1 MRAAGALI
9 AIALAL
15 ALQTTLARFVVGGS
29 TPVDLV
35 LVAVVYVAL
44 TSGAASGMLAGSVA
58 GLIQDALG
66 STTNVIGIGG
76 LSKSIVGFVVGAIG
90 QQFIVTA
97 AIPRL
102 LVFMAATAVHALLFQ
117 GLYVALGLRTFS
129 SPWAAVATQALGNTV
144 VGMVA
149 FTVVESFPGVMER
162 RRLSK
167 RPKV

>member
-1 MRAAGALI
+1 MKAAGALI

-29 TPVDLV
+29 TPIDLV

-44 TSGAASGMLAGSVA
+44 TSGATSGMLAGSVA
-58 GLIQDALG
+58 GLIQDALA
-66 STTNVIGIGG
+66 SPIIGIGG
-76 LSKSIVGFVVGAIG
+76 LAKSIVGFAVGAIG

-102 LVFMAATAVHALLFQ
+102 LVFMAATVAHALLFQ
-117 GLYVALGLRTFS
+117 GLYVALGLRTFT

-149 FTVVESFPGVMER
+149 FAAVESFPGVMER
-162 RRLSK
+162 RRMSR